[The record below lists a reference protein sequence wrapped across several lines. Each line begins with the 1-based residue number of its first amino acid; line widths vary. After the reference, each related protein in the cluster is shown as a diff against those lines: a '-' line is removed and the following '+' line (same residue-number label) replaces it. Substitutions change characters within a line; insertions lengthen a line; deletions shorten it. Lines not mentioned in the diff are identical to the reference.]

1 MVNRGDKGTGENQ
14 MVGRASF
21 LFVKLAG
28 ATPASA

>member
-1 MVNRGDKGTGENQ
+1 MVNRDDTGTGENQ

-28 ATPASA
+28 VAPASA